1 MSLLSPPVQRTSD
14 KTSVPGHLQDPNAP
28 VQGAAQP
35 PAGEHAQV
43 GPQGRAEAAEG
54 RADPEAGHPGRAV

>member
-1 MSLLSPPVQRTSD
+1 MLSPSCFISLLTPPVQGAAN
-14 KTSVPGHLQDPNAP
+14 KASVPGHLQDPNPP

-43 GPQGRAEAAEG
+43 GPQGHAEAAEG
-54 RADPEAGHPGRAV
+54 